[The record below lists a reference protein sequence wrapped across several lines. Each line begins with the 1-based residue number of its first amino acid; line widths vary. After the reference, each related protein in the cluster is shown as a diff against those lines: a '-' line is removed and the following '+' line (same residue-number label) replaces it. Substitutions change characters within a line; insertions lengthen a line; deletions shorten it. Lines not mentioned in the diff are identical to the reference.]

1 MKNISL
7 LIASMFFASSALA
20 GNFEGLSIF
29 GKAGV
34 TSTTIDIDF
43 NDTASGGASGNS
55 DGVGR
60 SDYFGAV
67 GVDYGF
73 KISDKFVA
81 LIGTEMNVND
91 TDVYKSRDVDGATV
105 STTKFKQ
112 KNSYGVYLAPGYMVN
127 DSTLLYTKFSYNR
140 AKFSAK
146 FTEVNGNVSE
156 SGTLS
161 DTFGGFGFG
170 VGARMFVANNVYLN
184 AEWQKI
190 AYDSEKFVDSDGS
203 TKFKPESTVG
213 TIGIGFNF

>member
-1 MKNISL
+1 
-7 LIASMFFASSALA
+7 MFFASTAFA
-20 GNFEGLSIF
+20 GNFEELSVF

-34 TSTTIDIDF
+34 TSTTVDIDF
-43 NDTASGGASGNS
+43 NDVGGASGNS
-55 DGVGR
+55 EGAGR
-60 SDYFGAV
+60 SDYFGAL
-67 GVDYGF
+67 GADYGF
-73 KISDKFVA
+73 KITDKFVA

-91 TDVYKSRDVDGATV
+91 TDVYKSRDVENGIV
-105 STTKFKQ
+105 STSKFKQ

-127 DSTLLYTKFSYNR
+127 DSTLLYTKLSYNR

-146 FTEVNGNVSE
+146 FTEGTD
-156 SGTLS
+156 SGSLN
-161 DTFGGFGFG
+161 DNFGGFGFG

-190 AYDSEKFVDSDGS
+190 VYGSEKFVDSDGT

>member
-1 MKNISL
+1 MKKITL
-7 LIASMFFASSALA
+7 LVASMFFASSAFA
-20 GNFEGLSIF
+20 ANFEGLSVF

-34 TSTTIDIDF
+34 SSSNVDVDYS
-43 NDTASGGASGNS
+43 DVGGDSGSS
-55 DGVGR
+55 DGFGR
-60 SDYFGAV
+60 SDYFGAI

-91 TDVYKSRDVDGATV
+91 TDVYKARAV
-105 STTKFKQ
+105 SGLDSEKVNFKQ

-146 FTEVNGNVSE
+146 FTEVNNGTSE

-190 AYDSEKFVDSDGS
+190 AYDSEKFVDSDGTS
-203 TKFKPESTVG
+203 KFKPESTVG